1 MADER
6 RQDERALS
14 FEIIRAT
21 AKGQHGEE
29 LIFPIMVR
37 DRSRGGIGGVYVGPN
52 PLNPSIDYLIEDT
65 NGLVQVMRIA
75 WITPVASQVYTLGFR
90 MA

>member
-6 RQDERALS
+6 RRDERDVS

-21 AKGQHGEE
+21 AKGRQGEE

-52 PLNPSIDYLIEDT
+52 PLNPSIDYMVEDSD
-65 NGLVQVMRIA
+65 GQVQTMRIA
-75 WITPVASQVYTLGFR
+75 WITPVASHVFALGFR

>member
-21 AKGQHGEE
+21 ARGRQGEE
-29 LIFPIMVR
+29 LVFPIMVR

-52 PLNPSIDYLIEDT
+52 PLNPSIDYLVEDP
-65 NGLVQVMRIA
+65 NGQVRVMRIA
-75 WITPVASQVYTLGFR
+75 WITPVASNVFTLGFR
-90 MA
+90 TA

>member
-6 RQDERALS
+6 RRDERDVS

-21 AKGQHGEE
+21 AKGRQGEE

-52 PLNPSIDYLIEDT
+52 PLNPSIDYMVEDSA
-65 NGLVQVMRIA
+65 GQAQAMRIA
-75 WITPVASQVYTLGFR
+75 WITPVASHVFALGFR